1 MQLYFRG
8 ISAPPGADLSRISA
22 RSVRGACRRAWVTAE
37 EAAGKQQR
45 WSKSV
50 PHGTV
55 QRGGANSS
63 HQPPTLP
70 DMPSHSTRENGSYRA
85 QKRGLSVGVLWNFLR
100 TGGRRLA
107 ALAVRWLVAGSV
119 PARFACPGQ
128 DGGAAGRGL
137 SGVFRRLRLPTM
149 RRAGAGRASAAIP
162 GTGGRA
168 GGPARSARAAAA
180 AVLLA
185 FAALLALPSQAE
197 AQTAYV
203 SNNGQSGSTTV
214 NTNAS
219 ISQAQGFTTGSQ
231 SGGYP
236 LSSVGLKFSAGD
248 ANAANLVVA
257 IYSAATGGGPDT
269 VEYTLLNPSTLAIDG
284 TEQLFS
290 APARESLNNPMFAVS
305 RGRGGLDVKLDDIAD
320 RPGAALVTGYGA
332 NGRYPRRSAFFP
344 AVPPAAGRLLPCH
357 PVA

>member
-1 MQLYFRG
+1 MFSQY
-8 ISAPPGADLSRISA
+8 IGAAGRRPVENICA
-22 RSVRGACRRAWVTAE
+22 VCEEGAYRRAWVTAE

-63 HQPPTLP
+63 HQPPILP
-70 DMPSHSTRENGSYRA
+70 DMPSHSTRETGSYRA

-137 SGVFRRLRLPTM
+137 SGVFRRLRVPTM

-168 GGPARSARAAAA
+168 GAPAHSWRYAAA

-185 FAALLALPSQAE
+185 FAALLALPLQAE

-203 SNNGQSGSTTV
+203 SNTGQSDSPVAV

-231 SGGYP
+231 SGGTLCQAWDLNLAPELP
-236 LSSVGLKFSAGD
+236 LQPIWLWRSIPRLPEVDPIRSSTRCSIPVHWRSMAR
-248 ANAANLVVA
+248 NS
-257 IYSAATGGGPDT
+257 YSP
-269 VEYTLLNPSTLAIDG
+269 LLLT
-284 TEQLFS
+284 
-290 APARESLNNPMFAVS
+290 
-305 RGRGGLDVKLDDIAD
+305 
-320 RPGAALVTGYGA
+320 
-332 NGRYPRRSAFFP
+332 PRCRRAQP
-344 AVPPAAGRLLPCH
+344 IML
-357 PVA
+357 